1 MSKVAIVT
9 GAGQGIGKAC
19 AEKLAQN
26 GMNVVVADLNIELA
40 EKTAKEVSEKYNVET
55 MAFKINVA
63 DEEKAKEMVKAT
75 VDKFGTVD
83 VLVNNAGICKTIK
96 PFEEVGKEEWDLVL
110 GVNLMGPVNCS
121 KAVIPIFKEKKY
133 GRIINMASM
142 AGQLG
147 GLSVSPTYSVSKAGL
162 ICLTK
167 SISKYLGPLGNITVN
182 ALAPGLIATDMQATM
197 QNDVSAVPLRRMG
210 TAEEVADVVAYL
222 AGDES
227 SYITG
232 MTIDVNG
239 GLYLR

>member
-26 GMNVVVADLNIELA
+26 GMNVVVADLNIDLA

-182 ALAPGLIATDMQATM
+182 ALAPGLIATDMQAKM